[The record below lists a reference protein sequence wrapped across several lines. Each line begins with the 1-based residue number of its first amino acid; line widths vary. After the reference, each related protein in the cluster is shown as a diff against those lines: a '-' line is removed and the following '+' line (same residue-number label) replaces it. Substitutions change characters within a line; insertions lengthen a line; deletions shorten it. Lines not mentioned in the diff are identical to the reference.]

1 MHSVPVIYLG
11 VPTLMN
17 LQAARYNSIQEL
29 LTSYNYAIDQDNNWF
44 VKPLGNERM
53 IVIPFA
59 VLAGHSVKT
68 FYEKAEQCGWL
79 KPVQAPVPAQEPPP
93 LYHFTSDQIF

>member
-1 MHSVPVIYLG
+1 MINIEAL
-11 VPTLMN
+11 
-17 LQAARYNSIQEL
+17 RYNSIQEL
-29 LTSYNYAIDQDNNWF
+29 LTSHNYVIDQDNNWF

-59 VLAGHSVKT
+59 ALAGHSVET

-79 KPVQAPVPAQEPPP
+79 KPVQVTVPAQDPPP
-93 LYHFTSDQIF
+93 SYQFTSDQIF

>member
-1 MHSVPVIYLG
+1 MI
-11 VPTLMN
+11 N

-29 LTSYNYAIDQDNNWF
+29 LTSFNYVIDQDNNWF
-44 VKPLGNERM
+44 VKPIGNERM

-59 VLAGHSVKT
+59 ALAGHSVKT

-79 KPVQAPVPAQEPPP
+79 KPVQVPVSPPEPPP
-93 LYHFTSDQIF
+93 LYQFTPDQIF